1 MKYLFTIFER
11 YQYIKFCY
19 LINVSSYTTRFIL
32 WQCTICTR
40 SINLVQQVS
49 DIISKEPFKCLA
61 LFCCKVLMISTL
73 ITNTIQVS
81 STGQWYTDIPILSGV
96 QYVLS
101 CVFALFF
108 FVLCTL
114 CCQFIR
120 IVHCWLP
127 CRYSLF
133 KTIQKTGEAQW
144 QMIIWESFDVWIK
157 LTMIIST
164 VVVKKQQNIFISVV
178 IIQDRVI

>member
-1 MKYLFTIFER
+1 MFKMKM
-11 YQYIKFCY
+11 KM
-19 LINVSSYTTRFIL
+19 
-32 WQCTICTR
+32 
-40 SINLVQQVS
+40 
-49 DIISKEPFKCLA
+49 
-61 LFCCKVLMISTL
+61 KVLMISTL

-96 QYVLS
+96 QHVLS
-101 CVFALFF
+101 CVFALFV

-114 CCQFIR
+114 CCQFLR
-120 IVHCWLP
+120 VVHCWLP

-133 KTIQKTGEAQW
+133 KMIETTGEAQW
-144 QMIIWESFDVWIK
+144 QMIISESFDVWIK

-164 VVVKKQQNIFISVV
+164 VVVKKQQYIFISVV